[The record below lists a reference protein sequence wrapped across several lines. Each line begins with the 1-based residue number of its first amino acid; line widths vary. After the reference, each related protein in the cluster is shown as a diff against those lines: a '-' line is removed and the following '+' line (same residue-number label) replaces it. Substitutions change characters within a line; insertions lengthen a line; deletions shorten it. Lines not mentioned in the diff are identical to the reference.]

1 MRLEE
6 EIHTPDHLSGIHLDR
21 KTILSWFQRK
31 LNIRV
36 KDLSMAMSMSTA
48 TGLSDLAEDEVLPI
62 PIPMEIDLENVK
74 IHLNEDRPP
83 VNITSPGPVPI
94 DLSIGQMRITRDA
107 AGIFYIQPK
116 GSAGMNH
123 VPKEMHVPEKD
134 KELLALHVV
143 MQQLKI
149 DNDSLRK
156 QMATIERRFDR
167 ER

>member
-1 MRLEE
+1 
-6 EIHTPDHLSGIHLDR
+6 
-21 KTILSWFQRK
+21 
-31 LNIRV
+31 
-36 KDLSMAMSMSTA
+36 MSTA

-116 GSAGMNH
+116 VTESMNH
-123 VPKEMHVPEKD
+123 APPKETYVAERD

-149 DNDSLRK
+149 DNESVRK

>member
-1 MRLEE
+1 MEE
-6 EIHTPDHLSGIHLDR
+6 EIHTPENVSHIHLDR

-116 GSAGMNH
+116 VVESTGMNH
-123 VPKEMHVPEKD
+123 VPHETHAPEKD

-149 DNDSLRK
+149 DNESLRK

>member
-1 MRLEE
+1 
-6 EIHTPDHLSGIHLDR
+6 
-21 KTILSWFQRK
+21 
-31 LNIRV
+31 
-36 KDLSMAMSMSTA
+36 MSMSTA

-83 VNITSPGPVPI
+83 VNITSPGPVPV

-107 AGIFYIQPK
+107 AGIFYIQPNVPTNT
-116 GSAGMNH
+116 GMNH
-123 VPKEMHVPEKD
+123 VPPKDTYVPERD
-134 KELLALHVV
+134 KELVALHVV

-149 DNDSLRK
+149 DNESLRK
-156 QMATIERRFDR
+156 KMATIERRFDR